1 MSFLTLDLNLLRV
14 FDAVMTEQ
22 NLTRAAGHLAMTQPA
37 VSNAIKRLR
46 ESLGDELLIRTA
58 YGVKP
63 TPRAEALWPA
73 VRQSLAAL
81 EAAVMPETFDVS
93 KAQATF
99 RMASTPPSRRPWP
112 SGKSPGVNI
121 RMVPLTTREPRPMLL
136 RGDIDLAVGFFPGV
150 AAQLSSDTSSPI
162 RHERLYSG
170 QYVCV
175 MRKDHPLARVKLDLD
190 NYCKANHLLVSFS
203 GRAHGLV
210 DEALTQIGRERRIFA
225 DRQSILYS
233 RARGGQLGLDYRVA
247 KTLDRLDRDG
257 RFAGVAR
264 VADFTASR
272 PPGHAVART
281 RWPQPRASLVAR
293 QPRADVVGSDAGDYT
308 AGDGSDVHVRQRA
321 VGALN
326 ANDGAVTPGSRF
338 STGVISANRRNDIA
352 GMLRMPQASLNGQL
366 RRVLDFFH
374 HCIRVRFAHTFLQ
387 QRFAEELAVCRHVLH
402 ARLDQ
407 IIEAARHHVA
417 LEHFRNGLHALLES
431 VEHFRRGAVQHHFDE
446 HQQRHVQKLRIQLG
460 RVAHDVA

>member
-99 RMASTPPSRRPWP
+99 RMAMADAMAAYWLPSLMRAIE
-112 SGKSPGVNI
+112 SEAPGVNI

-175 MRKDHPLARVKLDLD
+175 MRKDHPLAKVKLDLN

-210 DEALTQIGRERRIFA
+210 DEALAQIGRERRIWLTVNQFFTAGRVVANSDLITVLPKHLIVSTGMA
-225 DRQSILYS
+225 DLLVWRELPISLP
-233 RARGGQLGLDYRVA
+233 AVHLDM
-247 KTLDRLDRDG
+247 LWHERDG
-257 RFAGVAR
+257 RSPAHRWLRGNLEKTSAAAMPGVTRQATE
-264 VADFTASR
+264 ATSMYDN
-272 PPGHAVART
+272 PGAAVR
-281 RWPQPRASLVAR
+281 
-293 QPRADVVGSDAGDYT
+293 
-308 AGDGSDVHVRQRA
+308 
-321 VGALN
+321 
-326 ANDGAVTPGSRF
+326 
-338 STGVISANRRNDIA
+338 
-352 GMLRMPQASLNGQL
+352 
-366 RRVLDFFH
+366 
-374 HCIRVRFAHTFLQ
+374 
-387 QRFAEELAVCRHVLH
+387 
-402 ARLDQ
+402 
-407 IIEAARHHVA
+407 
-417 LEHFRNGLHALLES
+417 
-431 VEHFRRGAVQHHFDE
+431 
-446 HQQRHVQKLRIQLG
+446 
-460 RVAHDVA
+460 